1 MKLLFTILSILIGIT
16 AFGQNTVIK
25 GKISDTNNS
34 PLEAVSV
41 KVLNTKLGITT
52 NKEGVYAISV
62 LKGNYTI
69 AVSAIGYETIQKSI
83 VTNDNEETIVDF
95 QLKESTTLLQNVEIT
110 GRKETEYK
118 NQATFIG
125 SKSATLLKDLP
136 QSISYVTKEL
146 MLDQA
151 AFRVN
156 DVVKNMSG
164 VNQASFYNDL
174 TIRGQRVSGQE
185 NYSFLVNGMR
195 SFSNFWKQLLIPHIE
210 QVEIIKGPASALFGN
225 ATPGGTVNRVT
236 KKPLAERRMS
246 INSTV
251 GSFGTFRTT
260 ADFTGPMNDEKTLLY
275 RLNLGLEDSES
286 FRDLQFDKSIV
297 FAPSFSFLPNNKTS
311 VNLDLVYQNAKT
323 RLDRGHAVFGDGD
336 LYSVPTSKSLS
347 VMNDY
352 LNEKTYNIALTLNH
366 KFSKNIS
373 WTSSYMRTNFDE
385 DLLEHRTS
393 NTYAKDG
400 AGKIIPTQVEM
411 QVFIRKRV
419 WNNTNFVNYL
429 NIDFNIGKVKNKV
442 VLGYDYANQLLRPGG
457 SQLVASGYRNAA
469 NTASIATYNPANK
482 AQYLLNAAGNPVPNT
497 AHMDLTNPDP
507 YALRDVSKYFFT
519 TRLFPQ
525 SFFSTSGF
533 YLQDQITINKLQILA
548 GFRQDTFKDLL
559 NYNTPTEKKVS
570 QNAFIPRIGAV
581 YSVSK
586 NINAYATYVGG
597 YQPQDATRL
606 NNPNAGGP
614 FDPLISNLIEGGL
627 KTEWLDKRLTASM
640 AVYQINQKGTLYN
653 AGDTQNPDKLVQI
666 GEEVSKGVEFD
677 IIGQIATNWNI
688 IVNYAY
694 NDAKIT
700 ASKTES
706 EIGRQKP
713 NAPQHIGNIWSKY
726 VINRGNFT
734 GLGFGLGTNFQAS
747 YLGSIVAAGQQPK
760 VFPSYQLVNAAIYY
774 SLSKFRIQLNI
785 NNLTNKTH
793 WVGGYDY
800 LRAFPGSPR
809 SVLATVAYTF

>member
-1 MKLLFTILSILIGIT
+1 MRLVILTFLLLSNFISFAQKGTIQGTIRDE
-16 AFGQNTVIK
+16 QNKPI
-25 GKISDTNNS
+25 
-34 PLEAVSV
+34 PFVSV
-41 KVLNTKLGITT
+41 SIDKIKIGTFTKDDGTYSLSAKPG
-52 NKEGVYAISV
+52 S
-62 LKGNYTI
+62 YTI
-69 AVSAIGYETIQKSI
+69 TVGSVGFETQQIPIIIDAENPTK
-83 VTNDNEETIVDF
+83 VDIL
-95 QLKESTTLLQNVEIT
+95 LKEIINQLQQVEIT

-236 KKPLAERRMS
+236 KKPLTERRMS
-246 INSTV
+246 INTTV

-260 ADFTGPMNDEKTLLY
+260 ADFTGPMNEEKTLLY

-286 FRDLQFDKSIV
+286 FRDLQFDKSLV
-297 FAPSFSFLPNNKTS
+297 FAPSFSFLPNAKTS
-311 VNLDLVYQNAKT
+311 VNLDLVYQNAST
-323 RLDRGHAVFGDGD
+323 RLDRGHAVFGNGD
-336 LYSVPTSKSLS
+336 LYSVPVTKSLS
-347 VMNDY
+347 VMNDF
-352 LNEKTYNIALTLNH
+352 LKEKTYNITLTLNH
-366 KFSKNIS
+366 KFSKHIS
-373 WTSSYMRTNFDE
+373 LTSAYMRTNFDE

-393 NTYAKDG
+393 NAYAKDG
-400 AGKIIPTQVEM
+400 AGKEIPTQVEM

-419 WNNTNFVNYL
+419 WNNSNFVNYL
-429 NIDFNIGKVKNKV
+429 NIDFDLGSVKNKV
-442 VLGYDYANQLLRPGG
+442 VVGYDYANQKLSPGG
-457 SQLVASGYRNAA
+457 SQLVGGGYRNAA
-469 NTASIATYNPANK
+469 NTGSIATFVAANK

-533 YLQDQITINKLQILA
+533 YLQDQITIKKLQILA
-548 GFRQDTFKDLL
+548 GFRQDTFEDLL
-559 NYNTPTEKKVS
+559 SYRTPNEKKIT
-570 QNAFIPRIGAV
+570 QKAFIPRIGVV
-581 YSVSK
+581 YSVSP

-640 AVYQINQKGTLYN
+640 AVYQIKQKGTLYN

-666 GEEVSKGVEFD
+666 GEEISKGVEFD

-688 IVNYAY
+688 ILNYAY

-700 ASKTES
+700 VSKNEA

-713 NAPQHIGNIWSKY
+713 NAPQHIGNIWTKY
-726 VINRGNFT
+726 VINKGDFA
-734 GLGFGLGTNFQAS
+734 GLGFGFGTNFQAQ
-747 YLGSIVAAGQQPK
+747 YLGSIVPAGQQPK
-760 VFPSYQLVNAAIYY
+760 VFPSYQLINAALYY
-774 SLSKFRIQLNI
+774 RLSKFRIQLNI
-785 NNLTNKTH
+785 NNVANKTH

>member
-1 MKLLFTILSILIGIT
+1 MKLIFTTLSILIGI
-16 AFGQNTVIK
+16 AAIGQNTVIK
-25 GKISDTNNS
+25 GKISDTKNS

-41 KVLNTKLGITT
+41 KVLNTKLGTTT

-69 AVSAIGYETIQKSI
+69 AASAIGYETIQKSI
-83 VTNDNEETIVDF
+83 DTNDNEETIVDF
-95 QLKESTTLLQNVEIT
+95 QLKEFTTLLQNVEIT
-110 GRKETEYK
+110 GRKETDYK

-323 RLDRGHAVFGDGD
+323 RLDRGHAVFGDGN

-400 AGKIIPTQVEM
+400 AGKTIPTQVEM

-429 NIDFNIGKVKNKV
+429 NIDFNFGKVKNKV
-442 VLGYDYANQLLRPGG
+442 VIGYDYANQLLRPGG

-469 NTASIATYNPANK
+469 NTASISTYNPTNK

-548 GFRQDTFKDLL
+548 GFRQDTFEDLL

-586 NINAYATYVGG
+586 NINAYTTYVGG

-606 NNPNAGGP
+606 NNPNAGGL

-700 ASKTES
+700 ESKTES

-713 NAPQHIGNIWSKY
+713 NAPKHIGNIWSKY
-726 VINRGNFT
+726 VINKGNFT

-760 VFPSYQLVNAAIYY
+760 VFPSYQLVNAAVYY